1 MGGAGKSTILALAAG
16 EETDDIEATKGTVT
30 CTYFNAIYI

>member
-16 EETDDIEATKGTVT
+16 ENANNLDSTKG
-30 CTYFNAIYI
+30 NNPNKKYI

>member
-16 EETDDIEATKGTVT
+16 EEIDDIEATKGSANNTS
-30 CTYFNAIYI
+30 NN